1 MKLTVDALRR
11 NVLNRNLKLA
21 LVVVLF
27 VAVIFAIFMQ
37 YYISESLRKDIRMLD
52 ESFKSLLEY
61 FCKALEAQSVEYIKF
76 VESEIE
82 FVATLVKNV
91 PELET
96 LREIKNFYI
105 SNLPPALNNVDVIL
119 LDRNG
124 KAVMATGL
132 VGELDL
138 TKMKFNLEQKSGF
151 FFVPSTRYL
160 TFFYTHQ
167 LNGNYITLIL
177 YLRPELYEAL
187 FRSFTMRTSN
197 YLRNITVY
205 VDSENKLGFSSR
217 SPDNILASSKKFPV
231 ISRSIVGATYY
242 NRYRLMSPFLDDSYI
257 YLKVNLNYA
266 SFFNFLFV
274 GIIVFVITV
283 IVSTV
288 FSVNST
294 VEPFVKDITRIE
306 TAVKE
311 MGNTGILPPQADFE
325 ITEIN
330 DIYTALASLV
340 QELSASMEELEATN
354 QELEKAY
361 SEISKKTEEFKM
373 LLLHMSERLAAV
385 AEGYDENTGQ
395 HIYRVK
401 KLSGLI
407 AENLNLE
414 PDVVEAIKM
423 FASLHDIG
431 KIFIPK
437 EILLKPGKLTP
448 EEWEIMKKHTEF
460 AKRILDVPGFE
471 RALSIALYHHEN
483 YDGSGYPFGLKGA
496 EIPIE
501 AQIVKIV
508 DVYDALRSDRPYKRG
523 YTHEE
528 AMKIILEGDGRTL
541 PQHFAPE
548 VLQVF
553 RELSEVINEAW
564 ESVR

>member
-11 NVLNRNLKLA
+11 KVLNQNIKLA
-21 LVVVLF
+21 LTVVLV
-27 VAVIFAIFMQ
+27 VAAFFVIFIQ
-37 YYISESLRKDIRMLD
+37 YHISESLRKDLAMLD
-52 ESFKSLLEY
+52 ESFKNLIEY
-61 FCKALEAQSVEYIKF
+61 FCESLRSQSEDYVKF

-82 FVATLVKNV
+82 FMANLVKNV
-91 PELET
+91 PKLDT
-96 LREIKNFYI
+96 LQEIKNFYI
-105 SNLPPALNNVDVIL
+105 SNIPPAVNNVDVLL
-119 LDRNG
+119 LDENA
-124 KAVMATGL
+124 KVLAATSL
-132 VGELDL
+132 LESLDL
-138 TKMKFNLEQKSGF
+138 SKIGAGWEQKHGF
-151 FFVPSTRYL
+151 LFIPGTRYL
-160 TFFYTHQ
+160 AFFYTYQ
-167 LNGNYITLIL
+167 LNGRYIMLLL
-177 YLRPELYEAL
+177 YLRPELYETL
-187 FRSFTMRTSN
+187 FRSFTARTSN
-197 YLRNITVY
+197 YVKSLAVY
-205 VDSENKLGFSSR
+205 IDAENRLGVSSR
-217 SPDNILASSKKFPV
+217 SPDKVLVSTRNFPV
-231 ISRSIVGATYY
+231 IFRKISGATYY
-242 NRYRLMSPFLDDSYI
+242 NKYRLNSAFMGSSFL
-257 YLKVNLNYA
+257 YLRAELNYA
-266 SFFNFLFV
+266 SLFNFLFV
-274 GIIVFVITV
+274 GILVFVVTV
-283 IVSTV
+283 VISTV

-306 TAVKE
+306 TAVRE
-311 MGNTGILPPQADFE
+311 MGNTGILPPQTDFE
-325 ITEIN
+325 IEEIN
-330 DIYTALASLV
+330 DIYATLSSLL

-361 SEISKKTEEFKM
+361 SEISKKTEEFRM
-373 LLLHMSERLAAV
+373 LLLHMSERLAVV

-407 AENLNLE
+407 AENMNLE
-414 PDVVEAIKM
+414 PDVVESIKM

-460 AKRILDVPGFE
+460 AKKILDVPGFE

-483 YDGSGYPFGLKGA
+483 YDGTGYPFGLREA

-523 YTHEE
+523 YSHEE

-548 VLQVF
+548 LLQVF
-553 RELSEVINEAW
+553 KELAPLINEAW
-564 ESVR
+564 ESVK